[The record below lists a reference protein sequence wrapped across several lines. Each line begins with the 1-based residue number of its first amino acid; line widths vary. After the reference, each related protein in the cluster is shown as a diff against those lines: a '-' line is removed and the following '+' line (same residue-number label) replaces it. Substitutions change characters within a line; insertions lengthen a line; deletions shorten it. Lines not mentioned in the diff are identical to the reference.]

1 MAKKGGIFHSYG
13 WKVGMK
19 YLYGI
24 GASVVIIGALF
35 KILHLP
41 GANEMLI
48 VGLGT
53 EAVIFFFSAFEPLPE
68 EEVHWDWKRV
78 FPQLDP
84 DSNVPPPDVLG
95 EGGGGGN
102 LGGVLGGANNALKN
116 IKPDLFEGIAEGLKG
131 LKSNVSK
138 LSEVADVT
146 IATNE
151 FSDKLKQ
158 ASTKVDAMSSGFAPT
173 IEAMKSFGNSI
184 NDVKGY
190 QESVSSITKNLQAL
204 NTVYETE
211 LKETKSHITSV
222 TSYYKNLSTVMNNL
236 SDASKETDALRTE
249 VVALAKNMR
258 ALNNVYGTMLGA
270 MATASQSNK

>member
-95 EGGGGGN
+95 DGGAGN
-102 LGGVLGGANNALKN
+102 LGSVLGGANNALKN

-158 ASTKVDAMSSGFAPT
+158 ASSKVEAMSSGFAPT

-190 QESVSSITKNLQAL
+190 QESVTAITKNLQAL
-204 NTVYETE
+204 NGVYEAE
-211 LKETKSHITSV
+211 LKETKSHLSAV
-222 TSYYKNLSTVMNNL
+222 TAFTKSMSTVINNL
-236 SDASKETDALRTE
+236 ADASKESDALKVE
-249 VVALAKNMR
+249 MVALTKNMR

-270 MATASQSNK
+270 MATASQANK